1 MATVGMSPKTE
12 AAVQAAVGLARVT
25 AEGGRRHTGV
35 SRQRR
40 GARDGGCR
48 VRGADLRGGAVR
60 EAAESAAEEREK
72 EIGGPNPVMN
82 ALRHA
87 AVCLLE
93 DCTAQCEREATLVR
107 DLGGL
112 QVIGT
117 ALHDSRRV
125 DNQLRGRAG
134 SAGRPRAPPSSAS
147 RWRTS
152 SWRCTARRW
161 ASSSVWDWSGM
172 DDDTPLFSDVVD
184 KQLAGIQASIED
196 FHATHRTSTY
206 ETDRII
212 DGQRDAIYNV
222 RKQSLGGRPAAAQ
235 GQATTV
241 HRVDRRRRV
250 RQGQG

>member
-1 MATVGMSPKTE
+1 MALVTE
-12 AAVQAAVGLARVT
+12 AVEH
-25 AEGGRRHTGV
+25 AE
-35 SRQRR
+35 QI
-40 GARDGGCR
+40 
-48 VRGADLRGGAVR
+48 LRGGAVK
-60 EAAESAAEEREK
+60 EAAEKEAAEKEK
-72 EIGGPNPVMN
+72 EVGGPNPVVN

-87 AVCLLE
+87 AVCLLD
-93 DCTAQCEREATLVR
+93 DCTTQCQREATLVR

-134 SAGRPRAPPSSAS
+134 RQGDPGSTIFCLSMEDELMAVYCPG
-147 RWRTS
+147 
-152 SWRCTARRW
+152 W

-172 DDDTPLFSDVVD
+172 DDDTPLFSAVVD

-222 RKQSLGGRPAAAQ
+222 RRKVLEDGQTPLRARLIRYIEWIVDDACDRAKVDGLRPIDDWDIEGLSVTCARCSRAGGTS
-235 GQATTV
+235 G
-241 HRVDRRRRV
+241 
-250 RQGQG
+250 